1 MRRLGCL
8 VVIAVLAAGCATSK
22 PPGSVAN
29 DQTDV
34 WFTQHMVP
42 YLRQT
47 TTVVSLTRPYLTDPT
62 LARLA
67 DKVNR
72 TSQADIQQ
80 LQGWLDQ
87 RGLSPH
93 IHSHQRIDTRR
104 QTDLERLSQLRGSA
118 LDLAFVQ
125 VMTARARAG
134 TNLTA
139 TEVSDG
145 SLPEVR
151 ELAHQ
156 MLAEQLAQSRQFKH
170 WSNTAMARTK

>member
-1 MRRLGCL
+1 MAAASCVHTTAKERGVRRLGCL

-93 IHSHQRIDTRR
+93 IHSHQRIC
-104 QTDLERLSQLRGSA
+104 ESPRGG
-118 LDLAFVQ
+118 
-125 VMTARARAG
+125 RG
-134 TNLTA
+134 
-139 TEVSDG
+139 G
-145 SLPEVR
+145 SLPGFDAR
-151 ELAHQ
+151 HFGMTHNGSGAHQ
-156 MLAEQLAQSRQFKH
+156 GCLGDELS
-170 WSNTAMARTK
+170 TAVPAST